1 MDLAL
6 LTRRSEYEWWIEPFG
21 KMRVPGIIFA
31 SEALI
36 RDMDLKVA

>member
-6 LTRRSEYEWWIEPFG
+6 LTRRSVYEWWIEPSG

-36 RDMDLKVA
+36 GAAG